1 SPDELIRRVLCAPV
15 ELVWNGGMST
25 HIKASMQSQA
35 ERGDKANEKGSVS
48 ASALRA
54 KDGGEGGNLGG
65 TQPARIEFARLG
77 GRINADFID
86 NSAGVDTTD
95 HEVNIKIML
104 DREVRAGNLAK
115 SDRDQ
120 LFMDMTEEVAGLV
133 LANNYAQNTVLA
145 AARKQAAGM
154 LHVHGRYMRH

>member
-1 SPDELIRRVLCAPV
+1 A
-15 ELVWNGGMST
+15 G
-25 HIKASMQSQA
+25 
-35 ERGDKANEKGSVS
+35 KG
-48 ASALRA
+48 A
-54 KDGGEGGNLGG
+54 GEGGKLGV
-65 TQPARIEFARLG
+65 TPADRNEVGRLG

-86 NSAGVDTTD
+86 NAAGVDTSD

-154 LHVHGRYMRH
+154 LHVHGRYMRHLERTEVLERRSEDLPADKTIAERRTV